1 MNRDSLTN
9 IASRIFQPLRRR
21 FHPRVTEATGL
32 VLLATVVGVGSGL
45 GAVVFRWLIGHA
57 HEFFFDGGKQVLG
70 ALGPYY
76 VILIPAAGGLLVG
89 PLVYFLAREAKG
101 HGVPEVMLA
110 VSLKGGRIR
119 PRVAVVKSLASAICI
134 GSGGSVGREGP
145 IVQIASTIGSSLGQ
159 VLKLSGDK
167 TRLLVACG
175 AAGGIAATF
184 NAPVAGV
191 FFALEVILRDFTSR
205 SFGNVVIS
213 SVTAIAVSRGFLGS
227 SPAFLTPQYT
237 MVSAAELPLYVGLGI
252 LAGIAAVVFVRTLY
266 AFEDAFDR
274 WRFPEYVKP
283 VVGGLAV
290 GVIGVWLP
298 QVFGV
303 GYDTI
308 DLALQGKLVLST
320 TAILLLAKLLATS
333 LTLGSGGSGGVFAPS
348 LFAGSMLGATYGQF
362 VHRWMPNTTAG
373 PGAYSLV
380 GMGAMFAG
388 AAHAPITAVVILFE
402 MTADYRIILPLMTAV
417 VVSTLV
423 AQLISRESIYTLK
436 LRRRGIDISSPRHYD
451 IPESISV
458 DEVMTRGFATVRS
471 DVHLAELIEMFATSS
486 HHGFPV
492 VDGLNRLVGIV
503 TLADVE
509 RAELSA
515 QANLKVSDIATTT
528 VLTCFP
534 DQSVGQVLH
543 EFGAQDHGRIPVV
556 SRNDPSQLVGVLR
569 RSDIVKAY
577 ARSAGEKNELDG
589 RVRNIRITAPGTR
602 AVVFRLD
609 PHSNWV
615 GKRLSEL
622 GMPQGSLIVA
632 IERGAES
639 VLPRGAAELQSGDLL
654 TVLADAGLADK
665 IRADAVRSAGNP
677 D

>member
-1 MNRDSLTN
+1 MNRADLAN
-9 IASRIFQPLRRR
+9 RASRVFQPKSWRL
-21 FHPRVTEATGL
+21 HPRVSEATGV
-32 VLLATVVGVGSGL
+32 VLLAALVGVGSGL

-57 HEFFFDGGKQVLG
+57 HDFFFDGGKQVLG

-89 PLVYFLAREAKG
+89 PIVYFLAREAKG

-110 VSLKGGRIR
+110 VSLQGGRIR

-159 VLKLSGDK
+159 ALKLPGEK
-167 TRLLVACG
+167 TRMLVACG

-191 FFALEVILRDFTSR
+191 FFALEVILRDFTTR
-205 SFGNVVIS
+205 SFGNVVVS
-213 SVTAIAVSRGFLGS
+213 SVTAIAVSRGFLGNT
-227 SPAFLTPQYT
+227 PAFLTPQYN
-237 MVSAAELPLYVGLGI
+237 MVSAGELPLYLGLGI
-252 LAGIAAVVFVRTLY
+252 LAGVVAFAFVRTLY
-266 AFEDAFDR
+266 AFEDAFDG
-274 WRFPEYVKP
+274 WRFPEYIKP

-290 GVIGVWLP
+290 GLIGVWFP

-308 DLALQGKLVLST
+308 DLALQGKLVLSL
-320 TAILLLAKLLATS
+320 TAILLVAKLLATS

-348 LFAGSMLGATYGQF
+348 LFIGSMLGGTYGQF
-362 VHRWMPNTTAG
+362 VHRWFPSFTASA
-373 PGAYSLV
+373 GAYSLV
-380 GMGAMFAG
+380 GMGAVFAG

-402 MTADYRIILPLMTAV
+402 MTGDYRIILPLMTAV

-423 AQLISRESIYTLK
+423 AELISRESIYTLK

-451 IPESISV
+451 ILDSISV
-458 DEVMTRGFATVRS
+458 DEVMTRGFDTVRS
-471 DVHLAELIEMFATSS
+471 DLDLTELIEMFTSSS

-492 VDGLNRLVGIV
+492 VDGADRLVGIV

-509 RAELSA
+509 KAALGD
-515 QANLKVSDIATTT
+515 QTNLKVGNVATTA

-534 DQSVGQVLH
+534 DQTVGQVLH
-543 EFGAQDHGRIPVV
+543 EFGARDHGRIPVV
-556 SRNDPSQLVGVLR
+556 SRTDPSQLVGVLR
-569 RSDIVKAY
+569 RSDIVRAY
-577 ARSAGEKNELDG
+577 GRTTGERNELDG
-589 RVRNIRITAPGTR
+589 RVQNIRISAPGTR
-602 AVVFRLD
+602 ALVFRLAPD
-609 PHSNWV
+609 SHWV
-615 GKRLSEL
+615 GKQLSEL
-622 GMPQGSLIVA
+622 GMPQGSLVVA

-639 VLPRGAAELQSGDLL
+639 VLPRAATKLQSGDLL

-665 IRADAVRSAGNP
+665 IRADAVRIAERPG
-677 D
+677 